1 MHKLHSNAFKE
12 FNVQCSPLV
21 QLGPRRETLCGWLEC
36 VNIEFV
42 VSGVS
47 GNVVEMI
54 QVSVGWLD

>member
-1 MHKLHSNAFKE
+1 MFKE

-36 VNIEFV
+36 VNVEFV